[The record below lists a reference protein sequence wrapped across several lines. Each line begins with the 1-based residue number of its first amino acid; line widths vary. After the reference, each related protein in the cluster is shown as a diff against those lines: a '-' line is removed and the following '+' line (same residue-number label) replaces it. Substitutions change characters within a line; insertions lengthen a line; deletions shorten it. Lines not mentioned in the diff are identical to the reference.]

1 MIRRKI
7 LKRFIISLYCYIFI
21 SMEYQTGKIKEK
33 TNNVKKTHVV
43 LLHSANPIGGSQ
55 TSMGVPPQLVATSP
69 MGRPPNA

>member
-1 MIRRKI
+1 
-7 LKRFIISLYCYIFI
+7 
-21 SMEYQTGKIKEK
+21 MEYQTGKIKEK